1 MPSLN
6 NQAIFM
12 PLTADEPTIVAQAT
26 PVGVSGVAVI
36 RLSGSEAV
44 EIANKIFSKP
54 LANPEHAKAIFGYI
68 HAPNQP
74 DKTIDQVL
82 LLPFKAPASFT
93 GEDVVEIHCHGGLAI
108 PTQVLEA
115 CQQAGAT
122 FATGGAFTRRAFIN
136 GKLDLTQAESIL
148 DAIHAEGQ
156 QLSQF
161 ATQNLRHK
169 TVAGYLTGLREA
181 IIAIQCELVAAMDY
195 PEEVDEPPREA
206 LQQRLQAVVEKANSL
221 CETTAKT
228 QWIRDGLKIAI
239 LGQPNAGKS
248 TLFNALLAQE
258 RSIVTPLAGTTRD
271 TVSETLV
278 LAGVSVKLV
287 DTAGLRETADLV
299 ERLGVERSLEAA
311 QLADCLLYLVDS
323 TLVTDDTLPAEDA
336 TLLASIMHHEPEK
349 PLLKLRTKQDVLTNK
364 ASVEGLIHQQG
375 WQPLSV
381 SSGDGLATVLQWLEN
396 MITTQLQS
404 VKQANNAGVQLC
416 LTSRQQGCLVAM
428 TGHLEKAIE
437 TLCESA
443 FPLDL
448 ATIPLTDALRQLD
461 DLLGI
466 DTAEIVLD
474 SVFSQFCVGK

>member
-1 MPSLN
+1 MQTNSYT
-6 NQAIFM
+6 

-26 PVGVSGVAVI
+26 PEGLSGVAVI
-36 RLSGSEAV
+36 RLSGTDAI
-44 EIANKIFSKP
+44 EIADKIFSKP
-54 LANPEHAKAIFGYI
+54 LATIEPAKAIFGYV

-74 DKTIDQVL
+74 EVTIDQVL

-148 DAIHAEGQ
+148 DAIHAEGK

-195 PEEVDEPPREA
+195 PEEVEEPPREA

-221 CETTAKT
+221 CETTAKS
-228 QWIRDGLKIAI
+228 QWIREGLKIAI

-278 LAGVSVKLV
+278 LAGIAVKLV
-287 DTAGLRETADLV
+287 DTAGLRETTDMV
-299 ERLGVERSLEAA
+299 EQLGVERSLEAA
-311 QLADCLLYLVDS
+311 QLADCLLYL
-323 TLVTDDTLPAEDA
+323 TDATIVGANGLLPEDA
-336 TLLASIMHHEPEK
+336 VLLTAVRGNQAEK
-349 PLLKLRTKQDVLTNK
+349 PLLKLLTKQDVLKDKTFTQPLQK
-364 ASVEGLIHQQG
+364 TDG

-381 SSGDGLATVLQWLEN
+381 TSGEGLGAVLQWLEST
-396 MITTQLQS
+396 IKSQLHQAKQS
-404 VKQANNAGVQLC
+404 NEQGVQLC
-416 LTSRQQGCLVAM
+416 LTNRQQGCLVAM
-428 TGHLEKAIE
+428 AEHLEKAIE
-437 TLCESA
+437 TLAETA

-448 ATIPLTDALRQLD
+448 TTIPLTDALRQLD

-466 DTAEIVLD
+466 DTSEIVLD